1 MDWILILLVIFG
13 SLLALFLIYY
23 LIKSNKKYL
32 LPTLIFV
39 LLGLTLILL
48 SQSVDA
54 GGGFLD
60 VIYMLFGILS
70 VLTGIVLG
78 LILSIIRASQKKRK

>member
-1 MDWILILLVIFG
+1 MDTLMILLLIFG
-13 SLLALFLIYY
+13 SLLSVFLFYY

-32 LPTLIFV
+32 LPTLVFV
-39 LLGLTLILL
+39 LFGLLMILL
-48 SQSVDA
+48 SQSVDT

-70 VLTGIVLG
+70 IFTGIIAG
-78 LILSIIRASQKKRK
+78 IIILAVRASQRNKK

>member
-23 LIKSNKKYL
+23 LVKANKKYL

-48 SQSVDA
+48 SQSVDT

-70 VLTGIVLG
+70 IFTGIVLG
-78 LILSIIRASQKKRK
+78 LILVIIRASQRKRM